1 MVDIYKN
8 CPVFEN
14 DNFLLRL
21 IEEQDA
27 NDLLEVYSDKNAL
40 PFFNSDNCHGDNF
53 YYPTAERM
61 QEAVKFWVS
70 AYENKW
76 FVRLTIIDK
85 STAKAIGS
93 IELFHRD
100 ADDDFNNVGVLR
112 IDVRSDYEKE
122 DSLFNII
129 SLITLPA
136 FELFYCSEII
146 TKVPLYAVERIKAV
160 QKFGFAKS
168 PHFMIGT
175 NDGYA
180 YNGYW
185 VRQRIIEKEMEFG

>member
-1 MVDIYKN
+1 MIDIYEK

-14 DNFLLRL
+14 NDFLLRL
-21 IEEQDA
+21 ITEQDA
-27 NDLLEVYSDKNAL
+27 FDLSEVYSDKNAL

-61 QEAVKFWVS
+61 LEAVRFWVS

-85 STAKAIGS
+85 STAKAIGT

-100 ADDDFNNVGVLR
+100 SEDSFNGVGVLR
-112 IDVRSDYEKE
+112 IDVKSDYEKE
-122 DSLFNII
+122 DILFNII
-129 SLITLPA
+129 SLITPPSFA
-136 FELFYCSEII
+136 LFDCNEII
-146 TKVPLYAVERIKAV
+146 TKAPIYAIDRIHAI
-160 QKFGFAKS
+160 QKYGFTKS
-168 PHFMIGT
+168 SHFMIGT

-180 YNGYW
+180 YDGYW
-185 VRQRIIEKEMEFG
+185 IIKNKETTIFF